1 MCGTLSDSSPSL
13 RMRPAV
19 WASVL
24 PQPKTAAERVGVVA
38 CARMRR
44 QRVEFPDVTAPNH
57 RVVGL
62 ERGDE
67 AGHDVGNVTAPF
79 LLAVA
84 LQSGTA
90 HIVLIGP
97 LLVRQVT
104 EFHGLHNPVHNQG
117 GSKSRS
123 EA

>member
-1 MCGTLSDSSPSL
+1 
-13 RMRPAV
+13 
-19 WASVL
+19 
-24 PQPKTAAERVGVVA
+24 
-38 CARMRR
+38 MRR
-44 QRVEFPDVTAPNH
+44 QRIEFLDVAAPNH

-90 HIVLIGP
+90 HVVLIGS
-97 LLVRQVT
+97 LFVGQVT